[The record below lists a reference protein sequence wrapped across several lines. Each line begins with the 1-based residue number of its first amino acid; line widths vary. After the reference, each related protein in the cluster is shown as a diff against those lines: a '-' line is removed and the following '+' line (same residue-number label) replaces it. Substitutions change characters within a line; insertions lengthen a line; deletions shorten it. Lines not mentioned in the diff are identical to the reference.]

1 MRIKNENNVFKWIKM
16 SNQIYEKKKLLL
28 IRSVLSFL
36 NLYSKKYLSNQA
48 EIFIYDTY
56 LAGIKNWL
64 NALLA
69 VVLYAVQSTSQ
80 KTLILVY

>member
-1 MRIKNENNVFKWIKM
+1 M

-28 IRSVLSFL
+28 ISSVLSFL